1 MVVVFD
7 DLEKL
12 RDILSLLLLRLYI
25 NFIFFVVQTQ
35 HFSMLAVSEVFGIF

>member
-12 RDILSLLLLRLYI
+12 RDILSLLLLCLYI
-25 NFIFFVVQTQ
+25 NFIFFVV
-35 HFSMLAVSEVFGIF
+35 